1 MVQVHSILS
10 HMLQLFFKLCRI
22 AYYLCQLIAEI
33 FRLVKGVKY
42 LLLQVVLTFVLSL
55 DLAELVF

>member
-10 HMLQLFFKLCRI
+10 HMLQLFFQLRRI